1 MADERISAT
10 TSPTPLRKAASVE
23 RSVEEGLIIARA
35 AITMD
40 VKNYIII
47 GAIRDGRQFDLDDV
61 TRETKRHILE
71 LAHENEESADRVQ
84 QLAEDVLTPAGTSN
98 DSEGY
103 QAEDAPTLTKR
114 GIIHDLVSEELERLS
129 EDDGYLADVAE
140 QARIRAWAEVGDSI
154 SSRLLDSL
162 PPAPDKYYEE
172 DKEARIRALYNI
184 NLKQLERAA
193 RRHRAPRDDD

>member
-1 MADERISAT
+1 MAEERIPV
-10 TSPTPLRKAASVE
+10 TSPTPLRKAMSIE

-35 AITMD
+35 ALTMD

-47 GAIRDGRQFDLDDV
+47 GAIRDGHPFELAEV
-61 TRETKRHILE
+61 VAEAKRHILE
-71 LAHENEESADRVQ
+71 LAHENEESADRIQ
-84 QLAEDVLTPAGTSN
+84 QLAEDVLTPGGAQN

-114 GIIHDLVSEELERLS
+114 GIVHDLVSDELERLS
-129 EDDGYLADVAE
+129 EDDAYLAEVAE
-140 QARIRAWAEVGDSI
+140 QARVRAWAEVGDTI
-154 SSRLLDSL
+154 ENRLLDAL

-184 NLKQLERAA
+184 NLKALERQA
-193 RRHRAPRDDD
+193 RRHRAPRDPD